1 MVMGHA
7 AMCDTPHASSRLGSL
22 AVQFLLDIVPR
33 LVPAASKKKCR
44 TVGLEGDSRFL
55 MYIFNCVARLH
66 PQIPGLGLT
75 PVVWF

>member
-33 LVPAASKKKCR
+33 LVPAASKQN
-44 TVGLEGDSRFL
+44 VGLSASRGTPAFSCTYL
-55 MYIFNCVARLH
+55 IVLRGST
-66 PQIPGLGLT
+66 PRSPGSG
-75 PVVWF
+75 